1 MKRRLTMKGLTMK
14 SLVTVLIALGLAA
27 WATPATAYVVQITT
41 SIPVESAGDDT
52 QLEDA
57 LKSAVHDVL
66 QHAIAFAPTL
76 VAVRDARVVGDRV
89 YILLLV
95 ADGEGEET
103 IKELVNADQTDL

>member
-1 MKRRLTMKGLTMK
+1 MK
-14 SLVTVLIALGLAA
+14 SLLTVLIGLGLAA
-27 WATPATAYVVQITT
+27 WATPGSAYVAQITT
-41 SIPVESAGDDT
+41 SIPAASAGDDT

-57 LKSAVHDVL
+57 LNAAVHDVL

-103 IKELVNADQTDL
+103 IKELVNADQKEL

>member
-1 MKRRLTMKGLTMK
+1 MKRRLTMK
-14 SLVTVLIALGLAA
+14 SLLTVLIALSLAA

-103 IKELVNADQTDL
+103 IKELVNADQTEL

>member
-1 MKRRLTMKGLTMK
+1 MKRGLTMK
-14 SLVTVLIALGLAA
+14 SLLTVLIALGLAA

-52 QLEDA
+52 HLEDA
-57 LKSAVHDVL
+57 LNSAVHDVL
-66 QHAIAFAPTL
+66 QHAIAFSPTL

-103 IKELVNADQTDL
+103 IKELVNADQKEL